1 MPAKCSRCGSIDTRA
16 NNARMPRNNTAGL
29 RVCITSDVYIY
40 IYISAYIILASIHHS
55 RNYAKWRRNGPTGS
69 INDKLG
75 ETGTASPVI
84 NTMTR
89 NHEKQVAI
97 SASLVN

>member
-1 MPAKCSRCGSIDTRA
+1 MLANGSIDTWA

-29 RVCITSDVYIY
+29 RVCITSSTPNYTC
-40 IYISAYIILASIHHS
+40 HS
-55 RNYAKWRRNGPTGS
+55 RNYAKWGRNGPTGS

>member
-1 MPAKCSRCGSIDTRA
+1 MLANGSIDTRA

-29 RVCITSDVYIY
+29 RVCITSSTTPYT
-40 IYISAYIILASIHHS
+40 ILVRYS
-55 RNYAKWRRNGPTGS
+55 RNYGKWHRNGPTGS

-75 ETGTASPVI
+75 ETGSVPCYQRGDA
-84 NTMTR
+84 R

-97 SASLVN
+97 SGSLVN